1 MASSSRIDRSSS
13 TTRMRGGTRSAGG
26 AARWAAV
33 LMGSSRRDGRS
44 SRQAYRHTGAGALLR
59 AHLNLTVVV
68 RNDAVDDGE
77 AEAAALGE
85 AAVKRLEQTVQ
96 FLDWNADAGVLYRQ
110 HYAL

>member
-13 TTRMRGGTRSAGG
+13 TTRMRGGTRSAAG

-33 LMGSSRRDGRS
+33 LIGFSRRDDRS
-44 SRQAYRHTGAGALLR
+44 SRQAYRHAGTGALLR

-68 RNDAVDDGE
+68 GNDAVDDGE
-77 AEAAALGE
+77 TKAAALGE

-96 FLDWNADAGVLYRQ
+96 LLDRDADAGVLYCQ
-110 HYAL
+110 DDAL